1 MQIFLKLL
9 LTNRKLINNIYIVV
23 SGGNTNK
30 IKGVFEMVFEKIK
43 KIISEQLEVDQSII
57 SESSTITGD
66 LGADSLDLVDL
77 AMSIEDE
84 FDIELSDEALEK
96 IKTVGDLVNYIE
108 DRI

>member
-1 MQIFLKLL
+1 
-9 LTNRKLINNIYIVV
+9 
-23 SGGNTNK
+23 
-30 IKGVFEMVFEKIK
+30 MVFEKIK

-57 SESSTITGD
+57 SECASITGD

-96 IKTVGDLVNYIE
+96 IKTVGDLVSYIE
-108 DRI
+108 DKI

>member
-1 MQIFLKLL
+1 
-9 LTNRKLINNIYIVV
+9 
-23 SGGNTNK
+23 
-30 IKGVFEMVFEKIK
+30 MVLEKIK

-57 SESSTITGD
+57 TESSTITGD

-84 FDIELSDEALEK
+84 FDIELSDEALDK
-96 IKTVGDLVNYIE
+96 IKKVGDLASYIE

>member
-1 MQIFLKLL
+1 
-9 LTNRKLINNIYIVV
+9 
-23 SGGNTNK
+23 
-30 IKGVFEMVFEKIK
+30 MVFEKVK

-84 FDIELSDEALEK
+84 FDIELSDEALDK
-96 IKTVGDLVNYIE
+96 IKSVGDLVVYIE

>member
-1 MQIFLKLL
+1 
-9 LTNRKLINNIYIVV
+9 
-23 SGGNTNK
+23 
-30 IKGVFEMVFEKIK
+30 MVLEKIK

-57 SESSTITGD
+57 SEGSTTTGD

-84 FDIELSDEALEK
+84 FDIELFDEALEK
-96 IKTVGDLVNYIE
+96 IKTVGDLAVYIE

>member
-1 MQIFLKLL
+1 
-9 LTNRKLINNIYIVV
+9 
-23 SGGNTNK
+23 
-30 IKGVFEMVFEKIK
+30 MVFEKVK

-57 SESSTITGD
+57 NEGSSITGD

-96 IKTVGDLVNYIE
+96 IKTVGDLVSYIE
-108 DRI
+108 DKI

>member
-1 MQIFLKLL
+1 
-9 LTNRKLINNIYIVV
+9 
-23 SGGNTNK
+23 
-30 IKGVFEMVFEKIK
+30 MVLEKIK

-57 SESSTITGD
+57 SEGSTITGA

-96 IKTVGDLVNYIE
+96 IKTVGDLAVYIE

>member
-1 MQIFLKLL
+1 MWFP
-9 LTNRKLINNIYIVV
+9 
-23 SGGNTNK
+23 GGNNK
-30 IKGVFEMVFEKIK
+30 LKGELNMVFEKIK

-57 SESSTITGD
+57 TDSASITGD

-84 FDIELSDEALEK
+84 FDIELSDDALEK
-96 IKTVGDLVNYIE
+96 IKTVSDLVAYIE

>member
-1 MQIFLKLL
+1 
-9 LTNRKLINNIYIVV
+9 
-23 SGGNTNK
+23 
-30 IKGVFEMVFEKIK
+30 MVFEKVK

-84 FDIELSDEALEK
+84 FDIELSDEALDK
-96 IKTVGDLVNYIE
+96 IKTVGELSAYIE

>member
-1 MQIFLKLL
+1 
-9 LTNRKLINNIYIVV
+9 
-23 SGGNTNK
+23 
-30 IKGVFEMVFEKIK
+30 MVFEKIK

-57 SESSTITGD
+57 SEGSSITAD

-96 IKTVGDLVNYIE
+96 IKTVGDLVSYIE
-108 DRI
+108 DKI

>member
-1 MQIFLKLL
+1 M
-9 LTNRKLINNIYIVV
+9 YIVV
-23 SGGNTNK
+23 SGGKQNI
-30 IKGVFEMVFEKIK
+30 IKGETEMVFEKVK

-57 SESSTITGD
+57 SESSTISGD
-66 LGADSLDLVDL
+66 LNADSLDLVDL

-96 IKTVGDLVNYIE
+96 IKTVGDLATYIE

>member
-1 MQIFLKLL
+1 
-9 LTNRKLINNIYIVV
+9 VV
-23 SGGNTNK
+23 SGGKHN
-30 IKGVFEMVFEKIK
+30 IKKEYKKMVFEKIK

-57 SESSTITGD
+57 TDGASITGD

-84 FDIELSDEALEK
+84 FDIELSDDALEK
-96 IKTVGDLVNYIE
+96 IKTVSDLVAYIE

>member
-1 MQIFLKLL
+1 
-9 LTNRKLINNIYIVV
+9 
-23 SGGNTNK
+23 
-30 IKGVFEMVFEKIK
+30 MVFEKIK

-57 SESSTITGD
+57 TDGASITGD

-84 FDIELSDEALEK
+84 FDIELSDEALDK
-96 IKTVGDLVNYIE
+96 IKTVGDLVTYIE

>member
-1 MQIFLKLL
+1 
-9 LTNRKLINNIYIVV
+9 
-23 SGGNTNK
+23 
-30 IKGVFEMVFEKIK
+30 MVLEKIK

-57 SESSTITGD
+57 SEGSSITGE

-96 IKTVGDLVNYIE
+96 IKTVGDLAVYIE

>member
-1 MQIFLKLL
+1 
-9 LTNRKLINNIYIVV
+9 
-23 SGGNTNK
+23 
-30 IKGVFEMVFEKIK
+30 MVFEKVK

-57 SESSTITGD
+57 SENSTITGD

-84 FDIELSDEALEK
+84 FDIELSDEALDK
-96 IKTVGDLVNYIE
+96 IKTVGELSAYIE